1 MFKAIGMSEVGVIK
15 IAQTSFADPESHQS
29 DEQEDHEVHHVL

>member
-1 MFKAIGMSEVGVIK
+1 MPDKPPVWFLVWEKDPLS
-15 IAQTSFADPESHQS
+15 ADPESHQS